1 MHVPPRVSDH
11 WYDCKACD
19 HAVMWERLSVK
30 IQPALLEPD
39 NRPGN
44 ISVFM
49 YLLSQNMVLIS
60 GRASWQ

>member
-1 MHVPPRVSDH
+1 
-11 WYDCKACD
+11 
-19 HAVMWERLSVK
+19 MWERLSVK
-30 IQPALLEPD
+30 TQPALLEPD

-60 GRASWQ
+60 GSASWQ